1 MKIDNRSNEEG
12 GSRKLYTGLTTMKV
26 VGVNPTMNE
35 LTELGYNP
43 QQEPE
48 YISVTPEGNAKVVID
63 FFLKHEETGMIAKR
77 RFWLENRD
85 RDTRAGDKKEYIDNY
100 GQTSF
105 AENEDSLQSWIDKNS
120 AHPAKVGEGQLIRF
134 IAAWANVN
142 PYADAAGNR
151 GLCYFEDVTKLF
163 TNDLSEIRDIFDQI
177 KDVNEIKVLLNVITT
192 DEGKT
197 YQDVY
202 QHHYDRAA
210 SKSTKAWTNALA
222 NDYTQCKGDYQNSL
236 EFKEYV
242 AKPMVTNDTPD
253 SATAVEPEVEA
264 PW

>member
-12 GSRKLYTGLTTMKV
+12 GSRKMYTGLANLKV
-26 VGVNPTMNE
+26 VAINPNMNE
-35 LTELGYNP
+35 LSDLGYNP

-85 RDTRAGDKKEYIDNY
+85 RETRDGSKKEYIDNY
-100 GQTSF
+100 GKTSF
-105 AENEDSLQSWIDKNS
+105 AESPEALQQWINKES
-120 AHPAKVGEGQLIRF
+120 ARPSKVGEGLLIRF
-134 IAAWANVN
+134 VAAWANVN

-163 TNDLSEIRDIFDQI
+163 TNDLSELKSLVSQI
-177 KDVNEIKVLLNVITT
+177 GAENEVKVLLNVITT

-202 QHHYDRAA
+202 QHHYDRAMA
-210 SKSTKAWTNALA
+210 KSTKVWEKSLA
-222 NDYTQCKGDYQNSL
+222 DDYTQCKGDYQNSL

-242 AKPMVTNDTPD
+242 APATVTSDTPD
-253 SATAVEPEVEA
+253 APSLEPEIKA

>member
-1 MKIDNRSNEEG
+1 MKIDNRSNDEG
-12 GSRKLYTGLTTMKV
+12 GSRKLYTGLANMKV
-26 VGVNPTMNE
+26 VAINPTMSE

-85 RDTRAGDKKEYIDNY
+85 RDTRAGDKKEYINNY
-100 GQTSF
+100 GQTTFVESI
-105 AENEDSLQSWIDKNS
+105 DVLQQWFGKEG
-120 AHPAKVGEGQLIRF
+120 ARPAKVGEGQLIRF

-151 GLCYFEDVTKLF
+151 GMCYFEDVTKLF
-163 TNDLSEIRDIFDQI
+163 TNDLSEIREIFDQI
-177 KDVNEIKVLLNVITT
+177 KDDNEVKVLLNVITT

-202 QHHYDRAA
+202 MHHFDRAA
-210 SKSTKAWTNALA
+210 SKSTKAWENALA

-242 AKPMVTNDTPD
+242 PKPVETTDTPD
-253 SATAVEPEVEA
+253 VASGVTEDVEA

>member
-12 GSRKLYTGLTTMKV
+12 GSRKLYTGLTNMKV
-26 VGVNPTMNE
+26 VAINPTMSE
-35 LTELGYNP
+35 LSDLGYNP

-85 RDTRAGDKKEYIDNY
+85 RETRAGDKKEYIDNY

-105 AENEDSLQSWIDKNS
+105 AESPDTLQLWINKES
-120 AHPAKVGEGQLIRF
+120 ARPAKVGEGLLIRF
-134 IAAWANVN
+134 VAAWANVN

-151 GLCYFEDVTKLF
+151 GLCYFEDVSKLF
-163 TNDLSEIRDIFDQI
+163 TNDLSELKDLMTQI
-177 KDVNEIKVLLNVITT
+177 GADNEVKVLLNVITT

-202 QHHYDRAA
+202 QHHYDRAMA
-210 SKSTKAWTNALA
+210 RSTKAWERALA

-242 AKPMVTNDTPD
+242 ASPTVTTDTPD
-253 SATAVEPEVEA
+253 TATTESEVEA